1 MAVMITAELPGM
13 TQELYER
20 LAPYILE
27 QVREN
32 AGFIAHAAG
41 PIEGGWQVTE
51 IWTSQ
56 AQHDAWF
63 SASVAPSIPEGVQ
76 QATRTVREIDLFLS
90 VGR

>member
-20 LAPYILE
+20 MAPYILD

-63 SASVAPSIPEGVQ
+63 SASIAPSIPEGVQ
-76 QATRTVREIDLFLS
+76 PATRTVREIDLFLS
-90 VGR
+90 VGC

>member
-20 LAPYILE
+20 LAPYILDR
-27 QVREN
+27 VRDN

-63 SASVAPSIPEGVQ
+63 SASIAPSILEGVQ
-76 QATRTVREIDLFLS
+76 PATRTVREIDLFLS

>member
-1 MAVMITAELPGM
+1 M

-63 SASVAPSIPEGVQ
+63 SASAAPGIPEVVQ
-76 QATRTVREIDLFLS
+76 QATRTVRELDLFLS
-90 VGR
+90 VAR

>member
-1 MAVMITAELPGM
+1 MPVMITAEMPGI
-13 TQELYER
+13 TQGSYER
-20 LAPYILE
+20 LAPYILD

-56 AQHDAWF
+56 AQHDARF
-63 SASVAPSIPEGVQ
+63 SAASRPASRKSCSKLPDGPR
-76 QATRTVREIDLFLS
+76 A
-90 VGR
+90 

>member
-20 LAPYILE
+20 LAPYILD
-27 QVREN
+27 QVRDN

-41 PIEGGWQVTE
+41 PIEGGWQGTE

-63 SASVAPSIPEGVQ
+63 SASIASSIPEGVQ
-76 QATRTVREIDLFLS
+76 PGTRTVREIDLFLS

>member
-20 LAPYILE
+20 LAPYILDR
-27 QVREN
+27 VREN

-63 SASVAPSIPEGVQ
+63 SASIGPSIPEGVQ
-76 QATRTVREIDLFLS
+76 PATRTVREIDLFLS

>member
-20 LAPYILE
+20 LAPYILD
-27 QVREN
+27 QVRDN

-56 AQHDAWF
+56 AQHDARF
-63 SASVAPSIPEGVQ
+63 SAGVAPGIPEVVQ
-76 QATRTVREIDLFLS
+76 QATRTVRELDLFLS
-90 VGR
+90 VAR

>member
-13 TQELYER
+13 TQEGYER
-20 LAPYILE
+20 LAPYILD
-27 QVREN
+27 QVRDN

-51 IWTSQ
+51 IWTSE

-63 SASVAPSIPEGVQ
+63 SASIAPGMPEGVQ
-76 QATRTVREIDLFLS
+76 PATRTVREIDLFLS

>member
-13 TQELYER
+13 TQEGYER
-20 LAPYILE
+20 LAPYILD
-27 QVREN
+27 QVRDN

-51 IWTSQ
+51 IWTSE

-63 SASVAPSIPEGVQ
+63 SVSVASSMPEGVQ
-76 QATRTVREIDLFLS
+76 PATRTVREIGLFLS

>member
-1 MAVMITAELPGM
+1 MAVMITAEMPGM

-20 LAPYILE
+20 LAPYILD
-27 QVREN
+27 QVRDN

-51 IWTSQ
+51 IWTSE

-63 SASVAPSIPEGVQ
+63 SASIASSTEGVQ

-90 VGR
+90 VGH